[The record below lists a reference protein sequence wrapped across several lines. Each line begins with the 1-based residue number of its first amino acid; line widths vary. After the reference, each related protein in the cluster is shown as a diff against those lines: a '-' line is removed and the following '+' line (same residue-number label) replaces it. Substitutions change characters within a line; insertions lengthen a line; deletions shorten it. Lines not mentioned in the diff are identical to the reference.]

1 LTRAKKAQ
9 NHLGTLWRY
18 LNQPRLS
25 LDEEGKG
32 GGRFVLVKEHRVTR
46 HALLTRGLDNHG
58 ERRGI
63 KALKKR
69 DGSEIITVGHR
80 G

>member
-32 GGRFVLVKEHRVTR
+32 GGRFVLVKEHRITR
-46 HALLTRGLDNHG
+46 DTLLTRGLGNHG

-63 KALKKR
+63 KAPKKIY
-69 DGSEIITVGHR
+69 GSEIITIGHTV
-80 G
+80 